1 MNKRLKIT
9 NRQKQIIIGKI
20 LGDGCLETV
29 NGVTYRL
36 KIEHGAKQR
45 DYVKWLYLELK
56 NLVTGKPKLKL
67 HSSFNRKN
75 SEKYWFNTVYS
86 PSLRFYAKQF
96 YPQGKK
102 GVPKLIKRW
111 LTPLTLAVWFMD
123 DGSVK
128 SKECRGKILNTHSFD
143 VESLKRLQ
151 SAMKSNFDI
160 KTTLRKQKD
169 GTQIYIPASEYQK
182 LKKVIGRHILPLF
195 KYKLG

>member
-29 NGVTYRL
+29 NGITYRL
-36 KIEHGAKQR
+36 KIEHSVKQK
-45 DYVKWLYLELK
+45 DYVEWLYAELK
-56 NLVTGKPKLKL
+56 NLTTAKPKFKL
-67 HSSFNRKN
+67 HKSCKRKN
-75 SEKYWFNTVYS
+75 SGKYWFNTTYS
-86 PSLRFYAKQF
+86 PSFRFYGKQF

-102 GVPKLIKRW
+102 VVPKLIKRW

-128 SKECRGKILNTHSFD
+128 SQECRGKILNTHSFD
-143 VESLKRLQ
+143 GESLKRLQ
-151 SAMKSNFDI
+151 LALKSNFDI

-169 GTQIYIPASEYQK
+169 GTQIYIPASEYEK
-182 LKKVIGRHILPLF
+182 LKKVIGRYILPSF
-195 KYKLG
+195 RYKLG